1 MGKRK
6 KRLNGRRKGGR
17 EEASQK
23 LKIEGRKNCGYE
35 VRKKGRREVE
45 EWWGRTKGMEKD
57 KKGKGK
63 KEKRK
68 AKMKGKQ

>member
-1 MGKRK
+1 MKEKKGGKEKK
-6 KRLNGRRKGGR
+6 KRLNGRKGGR

-63 KEKRK
+63 KDRQK
-68 AKMKGKQ
+68 